1 MSKRHGD
8 NSGGNTRDVN
18 AGIRASLALKLR
30 AQQHLSYA
38 EIATQCGFA
47 SKGAAHNAVQRELSR
62 SISTNVEEMRREE
75 LATLEYL
82 AMTVLKRLRDEEYS
96 KSMLFAVDRL
106 LVIMERRAKLM
117 GLDIPVDQAVF
128 ANQIVIR
135 EMPANYLTPPAEVPS

>member
-1 MSKRHGD
+1 MSKHRGD

-38 EIATQCGFA
+38 EIATQCGFS

-82 AMTVLKRLRDEEYS
+82 EMTVLKRLRDEEYS
-96 KSMLFAVDRL
+96 KSMLFAVDRI

-135 EMPANYLTPPAEVPS
+135 EVPQGYLGEVKA